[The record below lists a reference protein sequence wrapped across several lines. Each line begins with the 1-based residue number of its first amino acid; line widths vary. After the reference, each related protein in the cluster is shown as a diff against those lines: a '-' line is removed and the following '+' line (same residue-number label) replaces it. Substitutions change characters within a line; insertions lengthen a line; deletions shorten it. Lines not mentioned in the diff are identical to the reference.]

1 MENQSLSHEELL
13 SLYHKI
19 EEFLEYL
26 ENEKSKLEP
35 DKEESE

>member
-1 MENQSLSHEELL
+1 MEKQDLSHEELL

-26 ENEKSKLEP
+26 ESEKSKLV
-35 DKEESE
+35 DKEESK